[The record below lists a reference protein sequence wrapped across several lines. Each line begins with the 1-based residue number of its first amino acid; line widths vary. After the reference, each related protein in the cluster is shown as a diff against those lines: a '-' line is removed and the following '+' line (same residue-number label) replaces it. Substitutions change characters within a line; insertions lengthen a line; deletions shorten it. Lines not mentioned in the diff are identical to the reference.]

1 MWSKW
6 AKTFLY
12 LLIMKE
18 DIARKTNTDSP
29 TELLELISF
38 SSYLLDQLNEG
49 ILIADHNCIVRY
61 VNSRYTKITGVN
73 FNEIV
78 GRPLL
83 EVRPHALL
91 PEVIKKNQAIEGVHR
106 KEGAVE
112 YVVNISPLIINSQII
127 GGLSIVIDITTVRKM
142 ARDLDKSISKLK
154 KMESSIRSIFPARY
168 TFKDILG
175 KSSKIKSAIEI
186 AVRVAHSNSNVLIR
200 GESGTGK
207 EMFAHAIHQE
217 SDRQVKPFIPVNCAA
232 ISPLLLESEL
242 FGYSEGAFT
251 GAKKGGKIGLLELG
265 NHGTILFDEIGD
277 MDADQQSKIL
287 RVLEDQR
294 FLTVGGITEKEIDI
308 RIISSTNKDLESLM
322 SRKIFREDL
331 YYRLN
336 AVQIN
341 IPPLK
346 ERVED
351 IPIIANSFLDK
362 FSIEG
367 NKKIRISDKAMDILQ
382 NYSWPGNVRELK
394 HIIEYCILI
403 SDNMITHD
411 HLPAN
416 LVDGS
421 GDTFQKVSEINH
433 LKDSMRAYQKRLIQQ
448 AIQRF
453 GNNLEGKRKASH
465 TLGISLSSLYQKL
478 NL

>member
-1 MWSKW
+1 
-6 AKTFLY
+6 
-12 LLIMKE
+12 MKE
-18 DIARKTNTDSP
+18 GINRKTNTDSP
-29 TELLELISF
+29 TELLELIRF

-61 VNSRYTKITGVN
+61 VNSRYTKITGVK
-73 FNEIV
+73 FDEIV

-83 EVRPHALL
+83 EVRPNALL

-112 YVVNISPLIINSQII
+112 YVVNINPLIINSKII

-154 KMESSIRSIFPARY
+154 KIESSIRSIFPARY

-175 KSSKIKSAIEI
+175 KSSKVKSAIDI
-186 AVRVAHSNSNVLIR
+186 AVRAAHSNSNVLIR

-217 SDRQVKPFIPVNCAA
+217 SDREGKPFIPVNCAA
-232 ISPLLLESEL
+232 IPPWLLESEL

-287 RVLEDQR
+287 RVLDDQR
-294 FLTVGGITEKEIDI
+294 FLTLGGITEKEIDI

-341 IPPLK
+341 IPPLR
-346 ERVED
+346 ERLED
-351 IPIIANSFLDK
+351 IPFIANSFLEK
-362 FSIEG
+362 FSFEG
-367 NKKIRISDKAMDILQ
+367 KKKIRISDKAMDILQ

-394 HIIEYCILI
+394 HIIEYCVLM
-403 SDNMITHD
+403 SDNIIMHN

-421 GDTFQKVSEINH
+421 GDTFQKISEINL
-433 LKDSMRAYQKRLIQQ
+433 LKESMRAYQKRLIQQ

-453 GNNLEGKRKASH
+453 GNNLEGKQKASQA
-465 TLGISLSSLYQKL
+465 LGISLSSLYQKL

>member
-1 MWSKW
+1 
-6 AKTFLY
+6 
-12 LLIMKE
+12 MKE
-18 DIARKTNTDSP
+18 GINRKTNTDSP
-29 TELLELISF
+29 TELMELISF

-61 VNSRYTKITGVN
+61 VNSRYTKITRVK

-112 YVVNISPLIINSQII
+112 YVVNISPLIINSKIV

-154 KMESSIRSIFPARY
+154 KIESSIRSIFPSRY

-186 AVRVAHSNSNVLIR
+186 ALRAAHSNSNVLIR

-217 SDRQVKPFIPVNCAA
+217 SDRQGKPFIPVNCAA
-232 ISPLLLESEL
+232 ISPSLLESEL

-251 GAKKGGKIGLLELG
+251 GAKRGGKIGLMELG
-265 NHGTILFDEIGD
+265 NHGTIFLDEIGD
-277 MDADQQSKIL
+277 MIADQQAKIL
-287 RVLEDQR
+287 RVLEDKR
-294 FLTVGGITEKEIDI
+294 FLRVGGIDEKEIDI
-308 RIISSTNKDLESLM
+308 RVISSTNKDLESLM
-322 SRKIFREDL
+322 GKGIFRKDL
-331 YYRLN
+331 YFRLN

-341 IPPLK
+341 IPPLR

-362 FSIEG
+362 FSIKG
-367 NKKIRISDKAMDILQ
+367 KKKTRISDKAMDIFK
-382 NYSWPGNVRELK
+382 NYSWPGNVRELQ
-394 HIIEYCILI
+394 HIIEYCVLI
-403 SDNMITHD
+403 SDDEIKHD
-411 HLPAN
+411 HLPPN
-416 LVDGS
+416 LVDG
-421 GDTFQKVSEINH
+421 GNIFQKTSEICS
-433 LKDSMRAYQKRLIQQ
+433 LKESMIVYQKRLIQQ

-453 GNNLEGKRKASH
+453 GNNLEGKRKASQA
-465 TLGISLSSLYQKL
+465 LGISLSSLYQKL
-478 NL
+478 HL

>member
-1 MWSKW
+1 
-6 AKTFLY
+6 
-12 LLIMKE
+12 MKE
-18 DIARKTNTDSP
+18 DMTRLNDTDGP
-29 TELLELISF
+29 TKLRELIGF

-49 ILIADHNCIVRY
+49 ILIADRNCIVRY
-61 VNSRYTKITGVN
+61 VNPRYTRITGVE

-91 PEVIKKNQAIEGVHR
+91 PEVIKKNQAIEGVYR

-112 YVVNISPLIINSQII
+112 YVVNISPLVINSKIV

-154 KMESSIRSIFPARY
+154 KIENSIRSIFPARY
-168 TFKDILG
+168 TFEDILG
-175 KSSKIKSAIEI
+175 ESSKIKSAIGI
-186 AVRVAHSNSNVLIR
+186 AIRAAHSNLNVLIR

-217 SDRQVKPFIPVNCAA
+217 SARQGKPFIPVNCAA

-251 GAKKGGKIGLLELG
+251 GAKRGGKIGLLEVG
-265 NHGTILFDEIGD
+265 NHGTIFFDEIGD
-277 MDADQQSKIL
+277 MNADQQAKIL

-294 FLTVGGITEKEIDI
+294 FLTVGGIAEKEIDI

-322 SRKIFREDL
+322 NRKIFREDL

-341 IPPLK
+341 IPSLR

-367 NKKIRISDKAMDILQ
+367 KKKIRISDKAMDIFR

-394 HIIEYCILI
+394 HVIEYCVLI
-403 SDNMITHD
+403 SDDVIKHN
-411 HLPAN
+411 HLPSN
-416 LVDGS
+416 LVDG
-421 GDTFQKVSEINH
+421 GDIFQETSEICS
-433 LKDSMRAYQKRLIQQ
+433 LKESMMVYQKRLIQQ
-448 AIQRF
+448 AIQSF
-453 GNNLEGKRKASH
+453 GNNLEGKRKASR